1 MRLKTGQNRTSSSL
15 PKARQSLL
23 VLASHRKHAIVL
35 KRKYGSV
42 MKEMLGKILSTLVSS
57 LFVSGVMFIIGL
69 SVITRQFPPDFGQLQ
84 SSYES
89 ITKLK
94 AMGQSSNPVELENA
108 TPSAMT
114 EDQDVDTLTAI
125 NRKRAEI
132 SEGLLGG
139 TGDKVKKE
147 KSGTATTTIVAS
159 EDIMSEIRELK
170 TQLFRLQQRV
180 SELETKS
187 VPPTPE
193 ATTQE

>member
-1 MRLKTGQNRTSSSL
+1 
-15 PKARQSLL
+15 
-23 VLASHRKHAIVL
+23 
-35 KRKYGSV
+35 

>member
-1 MRLKTGQNRTSSSL
+1 
-15 PKARQSLL
+15 
-23 VLASHRKHAIVL
+23 
-35 KRKYGSV
+35 

-89 ITKLK
+89 ITQLS
-94 AMGQSSNPVELENA
+94 AMGRASKSAELEKAN
-108 TPSAMT
+108 PSSMP
-114 EDQDVDTLTAI
+114 EDQDVDTLTAL

-147 KSGTATTTIVAS
+147 KSGSAATATTIVAS

-187 VPPTPE
+187 APTTPE
-193 ATTQE
+193 TSQQE

>member
-1 MRLKTGQNRTSSSL
+1 
-15 PKARQSLL
+15 
-23 VLASHRKHAIVL
+23 
-35 KRKYGSV
+35 
-42 MKEMLGKILSTLVSS
+42 MKQFVGKILSTLVSS

-69 SVITRQFPPDFGQLQ
+69 SVITRQFPPDFGQIQ

-89 ITKLK
+89 ITQLS
-94 AMGQSSNPVELENA
+94 AMGTATKSAELEKSN
-108 TPSAMT
+108 PSAMS

-147 KSGTATTTIVAS
+147 NKGTTTTNNTVVAS

-187 VPPTPE
+187 APTTPE
-193 ATTQE
+193 ATQQE